1 VPALASPE
9 KARVSSL
16 RGATRTEGEL
26 ERALQ

>member
-1 VPALASPE
+1 VPDLASPE
-9 KARVSSL
+9 RARLSSL